1 ASLVFALSPLPPPP
15 TSPLFPY
22 TTLFRSDQLGV
33 ADFHAE
39 IAARDHYAIARTDQA
54 VECLVIGYR
63 FGSFDLRNQPGAGA
77 GFVAQT
83 AGQLHVRGIP
93 REGDGQVIEIHL
105 GGQLDVGLVLGGQRR
120 CGQAAATTVDAL
132 VVRQRAADQYG
143 AVQLVGGGVVDAH
156 HHTAIVEQ
164 QLVADAA
171 ILDQ

>member
-83 AGQLHVRGIP
+83 AGQLHVQIGRASWREREKVEAVRGI
-93 REGDGQVIEIHL
+93 VNSMSC
-105 GGQLDVGLVLGGQRR
+105 GG
-120 CGQAAATTVDAL
+120 
-132 VVRQRAADQYG
+132 
-143 AVQLVGGGVVDAH
+143 
-156 HHTAIVEQ
+156 
-164 QLVADAA
+164 
-171 ILDQ
+171 